1 MIPLLSRWRIRAASL
16 PDEMLDA
23 PKRPSFTLPGA
34 GALLDFSDLIG
45 DDGGGAPALPDKEEI
60 DEAPFSLPAMI
71 PEDVPGEV
79 SLVQE
84 IDFGAIEGDRALLSL
99 DHLTGSGEILLGE
112 KRLAAFSDTRP
123 ADGALT
129 VDLTDALRRGRKET
143 LCIRFGDAR
152 PAGVPAPVTLR
163 VCRHA
168 HIASLTLHPAP
179 ARQTVS
185 VCAKICAIAAGDYL
199 LRARVCPADPE
210 NAPSAAREVS
220 FSLAADGE
228 HEICFSMEMPGKR
241 FAPGEPFAA
250 PSVRTELIR
259 LFPGQRMRHESLCD
273 HLTLL
278 CGYHGP
284 APLTYV
290 PLTPQECAQD
300 VRVLAARLREHH
312 IFCVSLDFPAGES
325 FYREMTHAGIAVR
338 QYLPQDH
345 PLQDRLRR
353 FPCVT
358 LESAPSVSVRTP
370 APDALSA
377 WQLCGVSGMQ
387 RTADPD
393 LTPAD
398 LLFDAAGMPL
408 NPADESVRGV
418 LSWLR
423 AVLVRLRAEAARQ
436 SRYTGALCAPGEWT
450 QSDISD
456 AFQAALRPM
465 HLSALPLLG
474 AWGTGM
480 RFSASLY
487 ACIPEP
493 AHSLSAFASL
503 EDENGEELARFTA
516 PVGER
521 GGYAGVFEC
530 TLPDHPCALTLC
542 VRLTQGVNR
551 ILLEEYTLPVYVGER
566 GALEAAFR

>member
-16 PDEMLDA
+16 PEEMLDA
-23 PKRPSFTLPGA
+23 APKPAFTLPGA

-45 DDGGGAPALPDKEEI
+45 EDSDSSPVLSGEEEM
-60 DEAPFSLPAMI
+60 DEAPFPLPAMI

-84 IDFGAIEGDRALLSL
+84 IDFGAIDGDRALLCL
-99 DHLTGSGEILLGE
+99 DQLSGCGDILLGDE
-112 KRLAAFSDTRP
+112 TLASF
-123 ADGALT
+123 ADFRSTGCALT
-129 VDLTDALRRGRKET
+129 VDLTGALRRGRKET

-168 HIASLTLHPAP
+168 QISSLTLHPAP
-179 ARQTVS
+179 ARRIVS
-185 VCAKICAIAAGDYL
+185 VCAKICATAAGDYL

-210 NAPSAAREVS
+210 SAPSAAREVS
-220 FSLAADGE
+220 FSLAAGGE
-228 HEICFSMEMPGKR
+228 HELRFSMEMSGER
-241 FAPGEPFAA
+241 FFPGEPFAA

-259 LFPGQRMRHESLCD
+259 LFPGQKARREALCD

-300 VRVLAARLREHH
+300 ARSLAVRLRENH
-312 IFCVSLDFPAGES
+312 ILSVSLDFPAGES

-345 PLQDRLRR
+345 PMQDRLRR

-358 LESAPSVSVRTP
+358 LESAPAVGDRTS

-377 WQLCGVSGMQ
+377 WQVCGVSGME
-387 RTADPD
+387 RIADPD

-398 LLFDAAGMPL
+398 LLLDAAGMPL
-408 NPADESVRGV
+408 DPADENVRGV

-450 QSDISD
+450 QSDIAD

-474 AWGTGM
+474 AWWTGT
-480 RFSASLY
+480 RFSASLH

-493 AHSLSAFASL
+493 THSLSAFASL